1 MKEGMV
7 MENEL
12 KKVLD
17 VYDENIKKF
26 FGEIVKDTDLYQSS
40 DEQVY
45 KMIRNE
51 VGTYAC

>member
-1 MKEGMV
+1 MKNEIG

-12 KKVLD
+12 KRVLD
-17 VYDENIKKF
+17 VYDDNVKKF
-26 FGEIVKDTDLYQSS
+26 FGEIVKNTDLYQNC

-45 KMIRNE
+45 TMIRNE